1 MMNRTSTLLI
11 LAALIAGAA
20 SCSHQQPAAA
30 AQSGAQS
37 SNATTMNNPPNG
49 PGLPPSLPAQE
60 WAGAYHFTYTEDLP
74 GVEHEIWSESGTA
87 YFKYYQWGKG
97 RHGYFFDYKGA
108 SRAQG
113 SRHSTIHSNACGTT
127 QRSSS
132 GATASTPA
140 WLILGASSYNWNI
153 IGWKGKFTASGK
165 CAHPKS
171 GSAQFGDFLEYQAHV
186 HAGSVLCGDVNVT
199 SQQAGVTRHLTGH
212 WSFVPEGQHP
222 PAAAAHCAQIHKYP
236 GV

>member
-1 MMNRTSTLLI
+1 MHPQKLSLWFVGLALAGMM
-11 LAALIAGAA
+11 

-87 YFKYYQWGKG
+87 YFKYYQWVKG

-113 SRHSTIHSNACGTT
+113 SRHYC
-127 QRSSS
+127 
-132 GATASTPA
+132 
-140 WLILGASSYNWNI
+140 L
-153 IGWKGKFTASGK
+153 
-165 CAHPKS
+165 
-171 GSAQFGDFLEYQAHV
+171 D
-186 HAGSVLCGDVNVT
+186 AGMAD
-199 SQQAGVTRHLTGH
+199 TRLL
-212 WSFVPEGQHP
+212 
-222 PAAAAHCAQIHKYP
+222 
-236 GV
+236 